1 MMLDDVKYDKRHGG
15 PWDRG
20 SADSWYSRPKEP
32 HYYVGDTYSSELV
45 VEESMTLQELEA
57 YDAGYEYNERFGEKK
72 NYE

>member
-1 MMLDDVKYDKRHGG
+1 MMLDVVKYDKRHGG

-32 HYYVGDTYSSELV
+32 HYYVGDTGASELV
-45 VEESMTLQELEA
+45 VEESMTVEELEA
-57 YDAGYEYNERFGEKK
+57 YNAGYEFNERFGEKK

>member
-1 MMLDDVKYDKRHGG
+1 MMLDDVKYDKRNGG